1 MASTN
6 DSVNMILFQLGSKNT
21 ADVHISNGTSEM
33 IPNSKRVP
41 KYFHL
46 FLVWKYPSIKKN
58 INIGKAILPKLSNRS
73 LILLNNPPS
82 RLG

>member
-33 IPNSKRVP
+33 IPNRRRVP
-41 KYFHL
+41 KYLYL
-46 FLVWKYPSIKKN
+46 FLV
-58 INIGKAILPKLSNRS
+58 
-73 LILLNNPPS
+73 
-82 RLG
+82 